1 MRCWSYTFVIG
12 FLAGLSILLSPL
24 ISGYSTRRKCR
35 PLQIASCRK
44 LGYNQTRPL
53 EDVYRSMPM
62 QELRQYI
69 KLIDSIR
76 CSPDALF
83 FLCTVYSPVCF
94 QQYTTRVLP
103 CRSVCE
109 TVKRGCMPFVKLAGF
124 SWPYELECQEFPE
137 YNTGVCIRPSAIV
150 SSKFHLQ
157 LYVVQNR
164 VLRFCGISMTICN
177 NINLK
182 VLMSMSTRNIL
193 HFSPPIFEDCH

>member
-1 MRCWSYTFVIG
+1 MRCWSHTCLLALLVG
-12 FLAGLSILLSPL
+12 FPTLLSTF

-35 PLQIASCRK
+35 PLQFASCRK
-44 LGYNQTRPL
+44 LGYNETRPL
-53 EDVYRSMPM
+53 EDVYRSTPM

-69 KLIDSIR
+69 KMIDRIR

-109 TVKRGCMPFVKLAGF
+109 RVRRGCMPFVQMAGF
-124 SWPYELECQEFPE
+124 SWPYELDCQGFPE

-150 SSKFHLQ
+150 SSKFL
-157 LYVVQNR
+157 L
-164 VLRFCGISMTICN
+164 
-177 NINLK
+177 
-182 VLMSMSTRNIL
+182 
-193 HFSPPIFEDCH
+193 